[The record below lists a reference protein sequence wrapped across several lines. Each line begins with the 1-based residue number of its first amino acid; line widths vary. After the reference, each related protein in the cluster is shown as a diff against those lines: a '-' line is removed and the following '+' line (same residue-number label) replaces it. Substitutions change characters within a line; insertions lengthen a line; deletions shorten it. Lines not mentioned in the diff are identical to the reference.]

1 MVTSG
6 VGDKVDSTCVG
17 STVEIGA
24 NASLPPHET
33 RKIILKDRTIYF
45 LITAILLQEVS

>member
-6 VGDKVDSTCVG
+6 VGDKVDSTSVG
-17 STVEIGA
+17 STVEVGA

-33 RKIILKDRTIYF
+33 RKIILKVKTM
-45 LITAILLQEVS
+45 